1 MACSSP
7 APLTDEESRGL
18 HTMANH
24 YFLSYSTADAADFA
38 LRLADELT
46 AGPPSFPAWLDRREL
61 RPGDD
66 WDEQIAEAIR
76 GCKGLLFVMTR
87 DSVTDNCV
95 CKQEWTRAL
104 KYKKPVVP
112 LCLHRDA
119 ELPFR
124 LEPRQYVDFSGD
136 FKVGLAKLRR
146 HLAWL
151 DSPEGVLHAL
161 KDRLADAQR
170 DQRRARDDVER
181 ARIADEIAQLA
192 QQIAAQQ
199 AVVERPAEVAARVQE
214 SIAAGLERER
224 TPERP
229 AGGEART
236 KFINPPPAPVPG
248 YFQDR
253 YLETKLVADFLRD
266 DGLRL
271 LTVVGRGGIGKTAM
285 VVRLLRAL
293 ERGQLPDD
301 LGPFP
306 VAGIVYLSQAGSRR
320 VDFPNL
326 FADLCRLLP
335 ADAAGRLDAL
345 YRDPKVAAGDK
356 LRALLA
362 ALPVADPVILLLDNL
377 EDLLDENRALRD
389 RELDQVLRALLG
401 ADDHRVKAI
410 ITTRVPPG
418 DLLLAHPERQQRL
431 DLDEGLA
438 SPYAENIL
446 RAMDRDGKVG
456 LRDAPDALLADARER
471 TRGYPRALEA
481 LFGILSADR
490 DTTLPEVLAAAGA
503 ALPEHVVEV
512 LVGEAYSRLDRPAQL
527 VMEALAVFGRPVRPV
542 AVDFLLQP
550 YQPGA
555 DSAAVLKRLVNM
567 HFVRPERG
575 TYYLHQVD
583 RAYALSRI
591 PADGAARGEKAPG
604 RKGRK
609 APPAYTQP
617 ALLRRAADYF
627 SQTRRPR
634 EAWRSLDDLAPQLAE
649 LDLRCAAGEYDVA
662 ADVLREIDFD
672 CLLLW
677 GHYALLVALH
687 ERLLDRLDD
696 PWRRGYSLNTLGTR
710 VLEHGHGKARHR
722 VLRAGA
728 GHRPGDRR
736 PPRRGGW
743 SGQPGDRLRRP
754 GGDALQRHRVLRAGA
769 GHRPGDRRPPR
780 RGSRSGQ
787 PGERLRRP
795 GEDACRAIEFHEQ
808 ALAIAREIG
817 DRRGEGS
824 WLGNLGNAYAAWGRR
839 AAPSSAT
846 SRRWP
851 SPGRSATAAARGCG
865 WATWG
870 SLRRPGE
877 TRRAIEFYEQALA
890 IAREIGDRRGEG
902 VWSGQPGER
911 LRRPGG
917 DAPRHRVLRA
927 GAGHRPGDRRPL

>member
-1 MACSSP
+1 
-7 APLTDEESRGL
+7 
-18 HTMANH
+18 MANH

-38 LRLADELT
+38 LRLADALT

-136 FKVGLAKLRR
+136 FEVGLAKLRR

-199 AVVERPAEVAARVQE
+199 AVVERPAEVAARAQE

-248 YFQDR
+248 YFQNR

-266 DGLRL
+266 DACRV

-446 RAMDRDGKVG
+446 RAMDRDGKMG

-649 LDLRCAAGEYDVA
+649 IDLRCAAGEYDVA

-672 CLLLW
+672 YLLLW

-687 ERLLDRLDD
+687 ERLLDELDD
-696 PWRRGYSLNTLGTR
+696 PWRRGYSLTTLGIAYRSLGMARRAIACYEQALAIDREIGDRQGEGADLGNLGHAYAALGETR
-710 VLEHGHGKARHR
+710 RAIAM
-722 VLRAGA
+722 LRAGA

-736 PPRRGGW
+736 PPRRG
-743 SGQPGDRLRRP
+743 
-754 GGDALQRHRVLRAGA
+754 
-769 GHRPGDRRPPR
+769 
-780 RGSRSGQ
+780 
-787 PGERLRRP
+787 
-795 GEDACRAIEFHEQ
+795 
-808 ALAIAREIG
+808 
-817 DRRGEGS
+817 
-824 WLGNLGNAYAAWGRR
+824 
-839 AAPSSAT
+839 
-846 SRRWP
+846 
-851 SPGRSATAAARGCG
+851 
-865 WATWG
+865 
-870 SLRRPGE
+870 
-877 TRRAIEFYEQALA
+877 
-890 IAREIGDRRGEG
+890 
-902 VWSGQPGER
+902 
-911 LRRPGG
+911 
-917 DAPRHRVLRA
+917 
-927 GAGHRPGDRRPL
+927 

>member
-1 MACSSP
+1 MSTSA
-7 APLTDEESRGL
+7 ATSRWGWR
-18 HTMANH
+18 
-24 YFLSYSTADAADFA
+24 SCAD
-38 LRLADELT
+38 
-46 AGPPSFPAWLDRREL
+46 
-61 RPGDD
+61 
-66 WDEQIAEAIR
+66 
-76 GCKGLLFVMTR
+76 
-87 DSVTDNCV
+87 
-95 CKQEWTRAL
+95 
-104 KYKKPVVP
+104 
-112 LCLHRDA
+112 
-119 ELPFR
+119 
-124 LEPRQYVDFSGD
+124 
-136 FKVGLAKLRR
+136 

-199 AVVERPAEVAARVQE
+199 AVVDRPAEVAARAQE

-248 YFQDR
+248 YFQNR

-266 DGLRL
+266 DACRV

-285 VVRLLRAL
+285 VVRLLRSL

-362 ALPVADPVILLLDNL
+362 ALPAADPVILLLDNL

-389 RELDQVLRALLG
+389 GELDQVLRALLG

-456 LRDAPDALLADARER
+456 LRDAPAALLADARER
-471 TRGYPRALEA
+471 TRGYPRRVGGALRHPLRGPRHDPGGGA
-481 LFGILSADR
+481 GR
-490 DTTLPEVLAAAGA
+490 GRGCAAGA
-503 ALPEHVVEV
+503 RGGGAGGRGVQPPGPAGAARDGGAGGL
-512 LVGEAYSRLDRPAQL
+512 RPARAAGGGGLPPAAVPARRRQRGRA
-527 VMEALAVFGRPVRPV
+527 EAAGEHALRAPRAGDLLPPPGGPRVCPV
-542 AVDFLLQP
+542 A
-550 YQPGA
+550 
-555 DSAAVLKRLVNM
+555 
-567 HFVRPERG
+567 H
-575 TYYLHQVD
+575 
-583 RAYALSRI
+583 

-662 ADVLREIDFD
+662 ADVLR
-672 CLLLW
+672 
-677 GHYALLVALH
+677 
-687 ERLLDRLDD
+687 
-696 PWRRGYSLNTLGTR
+696 
-710 VLEHGHGKARHR
+710 
-722 VLRAGA
+722 
-728 GHRPGDRR
+728 
-736 PPRRGGW
+736 
-743 SGQPGDRLRRP
+743 GDRLRLP
-754 GGDALQRHRVLRAGA
+754 AAVGPLRAAGGA
-769 GHRPGDRRPPR
+769 
-780 RGSRSGQ
+780 
-787 PGERLRRP
+787 
-795 GEDACRAIEFHEQ
+795 A
-808 ALAIAREIG
+808 
-817 DRRGEGS
+817 
-824 WLGNLGNAYAAWGRR
+824 R
-839 AAPSSAT
+839 AAA
-846 SRRWP
+846 
-851 SPGRSATAAARGCG
+851 G
-865 WATWG
+865 
-870 SLRRPGE
+870 
-877 TRRAIEFYEQALA
+877 QA
-890 IAREIGDRRGEG
+890 G
-902 VWSGQPGER
+902 
-911 LRRPGG
+911 
-917 DAPRHRVLRA
+917 
-927 GAGHRPGDRRPL
+927 